1 MVLDV
6 LKEQSE
12 KAARKLSNVTLAS
25 SPNRA
30 SSQKD
35 SFRKPSSPTS
45 SRKTSPR
52 PGAKKR
58 VRVWS
63 PGSQGK
69 RKGIPKR
76 PGGRTRQAARQRRA
90 GRSLP
95 LPLGS
100 RWLLRGP
107 EAPHRVEAA
116 AAAAER
122 DLRRAG
128 SQGWSG
134 GRQREPESGGRVVL
148 SQSLASWTE
157 APHLL
162 LRGDQSAPAWGTSI
176 IMCTNL

>member
-1 MVLDV
+1 MVLDL

-12 KAARKLSNVTLAS
+12 KAARKLSSATLAS

-35 SFRKPSSPTS
+35 SFRKPASPTS

-58 VRVWS
+58 ARAWS

-95 LPLGS
+95 PPLGS
-100 RWLLRGP
+100 RWPLRGP
-107 EAPHRVEAA
+107 EASHHVEA

-122 DLRRAG
+122 DLRHAG
-128 SQGWSG
+128 SQGWRWG
-134 GRQREPESGGRVVL
+134 
-148 SQSLASWTE
+148 
-157 APHLL
+157 
-162 LRGDQSAPAWGTSI
+162 PAERA
-176 IMCTNL
+176 